1 MDSKEMRQRAQTLR
15 KNATAE
21 EKKLWYQYLRNYPV
35 QWNRQ
40 KVIGNYIVDFY
51 CDKAKLIIEID
62 GSQHYEKKSMEYD
75 QKRTEYLE
83 SLNICVIRF
92 TNTDISKRFRYV
104 CDAVDKETRQRII
117 NI

>member
-51 CDKAKLIIEID
+51 CDKAKMVIEID
-62 GSQHYEKKSMEYD
+62 GSQHYEKEAMEYD

-92 TNTDISKRFRYV
+92 TNTDISRQFRYV
-104 CDAVDKETRQRII
+104 CDAVDKEIRQRII